1 MGEYFKWVNPRKREW
16 IDDEPFDD
24 YGFMLSI
31 ASYLGNRYTD
41 AACTLIAGPWRGD
54 PVMYIGDYFTPEEG
68 SPIAGLFDGYPY
80 EDALDNFKNVSGS
93 FRCAEGL
100 LRPVWGDGD
109 DVPYDGPFDTEVH
122 HYRYALNRTRGEYVD
137 RDAGP
142 VRCVCLYDGKYS
154 WDRLD
159 PLLGLLTPR
168 SKPSEWHGRWCLDEV
183 EMTDEPPEGGYK
195 DVMQGACF
203 GWVGP
208 LLFAND
214 AEMAALTASDE
225 FVRECELRGV
235 KVNERDGD
243 TLLRGAIEV
252 LMDVIRPRQVRP
264 LTAYDEVEVP
274 DGRRGRV
281 ADMLDMG
288 AAYFVDF
295 EVQDGFGRLVTERF
309 GAGELT
315 RVQEG

>member
-68 SPIAGLFDGYPY
+68 SPIAGLFGGYPY
-80 EDALDNFKNVSGS
+80 EDALDNFRNVSGS

-183 EMTDEPPEGGYK
+183 EMTDEPPEGGYE

-208 LLFAND
+208 LLFADD

-235 KVNERDGD
+235 MVNERDGD
-243 TLLRGAIEV
+243 TLLRGAVEV
-252 LMDVIRPRQVRP
+252 LMDVIRPRQVC
-264 LTAYDEVEVP
+264 
-274 DGRRGRV
+274 
-281 ADMLDMG
+281 
-288 AAYFVDF
+288 
-295 EVQDGFGRLVTERF
+295 LVKPAFRF
-309 GAGELT
+309 
-315 RVQEG
+315 